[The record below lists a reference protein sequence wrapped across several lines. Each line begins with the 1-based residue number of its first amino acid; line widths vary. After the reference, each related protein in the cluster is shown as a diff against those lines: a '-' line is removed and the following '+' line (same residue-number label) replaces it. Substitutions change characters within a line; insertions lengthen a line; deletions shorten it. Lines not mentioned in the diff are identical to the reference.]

1 MQVLIWSLFIV
12 FSTEP
17 FITGIP
23 SKITESTS
31 LSSISHIYLLSIF
44 HPVCKY
50 HTQTTILYNHTHSI
64 ITYIFMFCF
73 SSRLFV
79 FLFRISFFIFPLS
92 LSPLKVPVPVPVS
105 FLVLLS
111 CCLAVLLSVAYGDN
125 FPIAMQS
132 SSSSPPPG
140 GRFSFPRR
148 PGPSGTC
155 WRGVSN
161 PRSPPLRTL

>member
-23 SKITESTS
+23 FKITKSTS

-44 HPVCKY
+44 QPVCKY
-50 HTQTTILYNHTHSI
+50 HTQTTILYYHTHSI
-64 ITYIFMFCF
+64 VTYLHVFF
-73 SSRLFV
+73 SSRLFG
-79 FLFRISFFIFPLS
+79 FLFRISFFIFPLAFPPS
-92 LSPLKVPVPVPVS
+92 RSPSPSP
-105 FLVLLS
+105 FLS

-132 SSSSPPPG
+132 SSSLPPP
-140 GRFSFPRR
+140 RR
-148 PGPSGTC
+148 KVFISSPS
-155 WRGVSN
+155 
-161 PRSPPLRTL
+161 RT